1 MGARAPSS
9 TLWGRHFENFITLQ
23 GFIQRGGGP
32 VIPPPPP
39 RTIYEIT
46 MNMLALCDITRKG
59 GLYYTI
65 VPNHVITIA
74 EIKIQMP
81 VIIIC
86 YTITEFV
93 DFLFKNF
100 KNFFEVN

>member
-1 MGARAPSS
+1 
-9 TLWGRHFENFITLQ
+9 
-23 GFIQRGGGP
+23 
-32 VIPPPPP
+32 
-39 RTIYEIT
+39 
-46 MNMLALCDITRKG
+46 MLALCDITTKG
-59 GLYYTI
+59 GLYDAI
-65 VPNHVITIA
+65 VLNHVITIA

>member
-1 MGARAPSS
+1 MYYYASENIPLNSGPAP
-9 TLWGRHFENFITLQ
+9 Q
-23 GFIQRGGGP
+23 GFIQRGVGP
-32 VIPPPPP
+32 VIPFP
-39 RTIYEIT
+39 RTIYQIT
-46 MNMLALCDITRKG
+46 ILNMLALCDMTTKGG
-59 GLYYTI
+59 GLYDTI
-65 VPNHVITIA
+65 VLNHVITIA

-86 YTITEFV
+86 HTITEFV

>member
-1 MGARAPSS
+1 MFH
-9 TLWGRHFENFITLQ
+9 TV
-23 GFIQRGGGP
+23 GGCP
-32 VIPPPPP
+32 
-39 RTIYEIT
+39 
-46 MNMLALCDITRKG
+46 CDPLPQDNLSNNNIEDVGIIGMTTKG
-59 GLYYTI
+59 GLYDTI
-65 VPNHVITIA
+65 VLNHVITIA

-81 VIIIC
+81 VIIIY